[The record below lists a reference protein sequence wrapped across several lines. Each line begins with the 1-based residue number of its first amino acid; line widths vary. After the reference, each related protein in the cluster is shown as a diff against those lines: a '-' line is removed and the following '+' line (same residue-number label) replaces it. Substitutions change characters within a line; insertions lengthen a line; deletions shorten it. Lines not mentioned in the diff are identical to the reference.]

1 MPPKDLITTVYRTGY
16 RLNPMYSET
25 VADLDGNG
33 VSMAQVAELRA
44 VNEDLRRALERIQ
57 STESELR
64 HNNKTLAETQRKT
77 GRKNASTCRS

>member
-1 MPPKDLITTVYRTGY
+1 MFGILPRPPAKKLWRVHIKELRRKLQETGAPKDLITTVYRTGY

-44 VNEDLRRALERIQ
+44 VNEDLRP
-57 STESELR
+57 SP
-64 HNNKTLAETQRKT
+64 
-77 GRKNASTCRS
+77 